1 MCSRMVV
8 FVLCVLLSAIGCSKD
23 EEPEPGPAVPGGE
36 AVTAPDET
44 EAVQVETEAS
54 PGEVL
59 VQKQCA
65 TCHTIKRIEA
75 ANLDRAGWERM
86 VDQMI
91 DKGARLD
98 EAERKIVIDYLS
110 SR

>member
-1 MCSRMVV
+1 MLFRVV
-8 FVLCVLLSAIGCSKD
+8 FVLSCVALSLIGCSKD
-23 EEPEPGPAVPGGE
+23 EGAQPSPAVPVGATEAAPGE
-36 AVTAPDET
+36 A
-44 EAVQVETEAS
+44 
-54 PGEVL
+54 L

-65 TCHTIKRIEA
+65 TCHTIKRIDA
-75 ANLDRAGWERM
+75 ANLDRVGWERT

-91 DKGARLD
+91 DKGARLN